1 MKNCHYIRQ
10 AGKCGH
16 QQENS
21 WKLASQVYVHIA
33 QLIQTAIAKN
43 IFYKDTSTRICNDH
57 TIISKTTSDI
67 SMPILKKRKL

>member
-1 MKNCHYIRQ
+1 VWPSTGTKIS
-10 AGKCGH
+10 
-16 QQENS
+16 S
-21 WKLASQVYVHIA
+21 WKLASQAFVHIA

-67 SMPILKKRKL
+67 SIPILMKICDEMNKVF